1 MTSFGPATAIPDA
14 NISAVYCCYYD
25 CSYPP
30 TRLAM
35 FGEFSSKTPPAMS
48 PGAISI
54 SAAEE
59 DELSGSGIPTVLAA
73 SAILSWS
80 ADV

>member
-1 MTSFGPATAIPDA
+1 
-14 NISAVYCCYYD
+14 
-25 CSYPP
+25 
-30 TRLAM
+30 M

-59 DELSGSGIPTVLAA
+59 DELSGSGIPTALAA